1 MAAKKKKYYWLRL
14 KENFFTQPKMKKLRK
29 IAGGDT
35 YTIIYLKMQLLS
47 LQNEGLLYFEE
58 IEDDFIEEIAL
69 TIDEEVENVRLTI
82 LFLIKHGLLEEV
94 SKDEYLLP
102 EALSNIGSESD
113 SAERVRRYRNRI
125 SEQKALHCNG
135 DVTICNTEIE
145 KENKEKII
153 EIKKNIN
160 SMHEDKN
167 IFMQLPLNT
176 SELYPIYDDDI
187 EEYEKLYPN
196 VNIEQQI
203 RNMKGWLD
211 ANPKKRK
218 TKNGIKRFINSWLS
232 REQDKP
238 SIQHKPSKNN
248 GTFTLSNGVETN
260 NPFIAMIDESEE
272 Q

>member
-1 MAAKKKKYYWLRL
+1 MAKKKYYWLRL

-82 LFLIKHGLLEEV
+82 LFLMKHGLLEEV

-102 EALSNIGSESD
+102 EALSNIGSETD

-125 SEQKALHCNG
+125 NEQKALHCNG

-145 KENKEKII
+145 KEKDLD
-153 EIKKNIN
+153 IKKE
-160 SMHEDKN
+160 EDDS
-167 IFMQLPLNT
+167 QGESP
-176 SELYPIYDDDI
+176 
-187 EEYEKLYPN
+187 
-196 VNIEQQI
+196 
-203 RNMKGWLD
+203 
-211 ANPKKRK
+211 A
-218 TKNGIKRFINSWLS
+218 
-232 REQDKP
+232 
-238 SIQHKPSKNN
+238 PSKNQFKEYAN
-248 GTFTLSNGVETN
+248 GNNDLYKSLKDFEKMRNSIKKPMKTDMAKTMLLNKLDKLAANDEMKIEILNQSIFKCWQDVYPLKDNNENNRVHTLKNEVETN
-260 NPFIAMIDESEE
+260 NPFIKILDNEL
-272 Q
+272 